1 LFGFVQQT
9 LAAICGAMVGLLLG
23 HDAWPLAA
31 GVAFM
36 GVATLVIW
44 VATRDLR
51 KRNAALHH
59 HK

>member
-1 LFGFVQQT
+1 
-9 LAAICGAMVGLLLG
+9 MVGLLLG